1 MRHSLLPLATI
12 AGSRP
17 FLSVAAHLELDVVVG
32 ALVELATSIVRESL
46 ELVVSLRLEASL
58 TLLWACLQVGKLW

>member
-1 MRHSLLPLATI
+1 MRHSLPLATI
-12 AGSRP
+12 AGCQPS
-17 FLSVAAHLELDVVVG
+17 LSVAAHLELDVVVG